1 MRAVD
6 PFEDSA
12 ALEDRAL
19 GAYLGLAV
27 GDALGATVEFM
38 TRREIEAKYGVHS
51 RMIGGG
57 WLNLKPGQVTDDTG
71 MALAMGR
78 ALITSGGYDPHA
90 IAESFV
96 GWLKSKPVDCGNTV
110 RRGLRRYITQGTLVG
125 PYNEGDGGN
134 GAAMRLAPLA
144 VMSFGAPA
152 EDVEAWTLGQAQ
164 ITHNQARSDA
174 ACVALVRMVHRALR
188 GEGVSGVRAE
198 ATRLIEAHPKFKFTP
213 YRGHSSAYIVDTM
226 QTVLHFYF
234 STDGFRSCVTQT
246 VNQGGDADTTGGIA
260 GMLAGATY
268 GASAIPSAWTG
279 KLDKT
284 VAAEVKAQTRALLML
299 AQRRAGQ

>member
-1 MRAVD
+1 M
-6 PFEDSA
+6 SA
-12 ALEDRAL
+12 QDLFGDMATLEDRAL

-27 GDALGATVEFM
+27 GDALGGTVEFM
-38 TRREIEAKYGVHS
+38 TRREIEHKYGVHS

-71 MALAMGR
+71 MALALGR
-78 ALITSGGYDPHA
+78 ALITSGGYDGEA
-90 IAESFV
+90 VADSFV
-96 GWLKSKPVDCGNTV
+96 AWLKTKPVDCGNTV
-110 RRGLRRYITQGTLVG
+110 RRGLRRYINQGTLEG

-144 VMSFGAPA
+144 LMSFGASDG
-152 EDVEAWTLGQAQ
+152 DVEAWSVAQAH
-164 ITHNQARSDA
+164 ITHHQGRSDA
-174 ACVALVRMVHRALR
+174 ACVALVRMVHAAMR

-198 ATRLIEAHPKFKFTP
+198 ATRLIEAHPKFGFSP

-234 STDGFRSCVTQT
+234 SADSFRTCVTQT
-246 VNQGGDADTTGGIA
+246 VNQGGDADTTGAIA
-260 GMLAGATY
+260 GMVAGATY
-268 GASAIPSAWTG
+268 GASAIPSAWKN

-299 AQRRAGQ
+299 AQRRADG